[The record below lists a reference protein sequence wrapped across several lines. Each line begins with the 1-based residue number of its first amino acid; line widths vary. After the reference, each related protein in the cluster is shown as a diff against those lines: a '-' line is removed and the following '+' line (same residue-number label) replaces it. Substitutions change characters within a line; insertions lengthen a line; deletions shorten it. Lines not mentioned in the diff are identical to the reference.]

1 MKTLLIVYHTRGVK
15 TAQMAEAVARGALA
29 ALKEAEAESEVQVV
43 VKRCADAGA
52 ADVLAAD
59 ALALGT
65 PENFGY
71 MSGMMKD
78 FLERIFYD
86 CEGKIEGRPWAL
98 FVSAGQ
104 DGSGAITSVE
114 RIVTGLRLKKV
125 REPILALRE
134 VSAAILAQCE
144 ELGATL
150 AVGVAL
156 GAL

>member
-15 TAQMAEAVARGALA
+15 TAQMAEAVERGARA
-29 ALKEAEAESEVQVV
+29 ALKEAEAESEVRVLL
-43 VKRCADAGA
+43 KRCAETGPE
-52 ADVLAAD
+52 DVLGAD
-59 ALALGT
+59 AIALGT

-78 FLERIFYD
+78 FLERAFYE

-104 DGSGAITSVE
+104 DGTGAITSVE

-125 REPILALRE
+125 REPILALRDVTE
-134 VSAAILAQCE
+134 EIIQQCE

-150 AVGVAL
+150 AVGIAL

>member
-15 TAQMAEAVARGALA
+15 TAQMAEAVERGART
-29 ALKEAEAESEVQVV
+29 ALKEAEADDEVRIV
-43 VKRCADAGA
+43 VKRCADAGPE
-52 ADVLAAD
+52 DVLAAD
-59 ALALGT
+59 AIALGT

-78 FLERIFYD
+78 FLERVFYD

-104 DGSGAITSVE
+104 DGTGAITSVE

-134 VSAAILAQCE
+134 VTPEILAQCE
-144 ELGATL
+144 ALGATL
-150 AVGVAL
+150 AVGIAM

>member
-1 MKTLLIVYHTRGVK
+1 LKTLLIVYHTGGVK
-15 TAQMAEAVARGALA
+15 TAQMAQALERGALA
-29 ALKEAEAESEVQVV
+29 ALKEAEAEQEVRVV
-43 VKRCADAGA
+43 TRRCAEAGPE
-52 ADVLAAD
+52 DMLGAD
-59 ALALGT
+59 AIALGT

-78 FLERIFYD
+78 FLERVFYA

-98 FVSAGQ
+98 FVAAGQ
-104 DGSGAITSVE
+104 DGSGAIASVE

-134 VSAAILAQCE
+134 VTPEILAQCE

-150 AVGVAL
+150 AVGIAA

>member
-1 MKTLLIVYHTRGVK
+1 MKTLLIVYHTGGVK
-15 TAQMAEAVARGALA
+15 TAEMAQAVERGANA
-29 ALKEAEAESEVQVV
+29 ALKEADAENEVQVV
-43 VKRCADAGA
+43 LKKCAEAGPDDVLGADAI
-52 ADVLAAD
+52 
-59 ALALGT
+59 ALGT

-78 FLERIFYD
+78 FLERVFYA
-86 CEGKIEGRPWAL
+86 CEGKVEGRPWAL

-125 REPILALRE
+125 REPILALKE
-134 VSAAILAQCE
+134 VTPEILAQCE

-150 AVGVAL
+150 AVGIAL

>member
-1 MKTLLIVYHTRGVK
+1 MKTLLIVFHTGGVK
-15 TAQMAEAVARGALA
+15 TADMALAVERGALA
-29 ALKEAEAESEVQVV
+29 ALKEADAENEVRVL
-43 VKRCADAGA
+43 VKRCAEAGPD
-52 ADVLAAD
+52 DVRGAD
-59 ALALGT
+59 AIALGT

-78 FLERIFYD
+78 FLERVFYA
-86 CEGKIEGRPWAL
+86 CEGKVEGRPWAL

-104 DGSGAITSVE
+104 DGSSAITSVE

-134 VSAAILAQCE
+134 LTPEVLAQCE

-150 AVGVAL
+150 AVGIAL